1 MDFFSGI
8 KENKYKLIF
17 HGVPPEPLELEVID
31 DPDITRDILE
41 TMIKCIFRDMLKIKR
56 IVPLTQVYRHSSLE
70 AEKIKPIVVGFLHIK
85 DKESILPQCVSS
97 RILKQRGIYV
107 TEDFVSSSPQKTLK
121 IGSPKKA
128 LNLLQFSPTKAKKQP
143 NIGKDMR
150 ALATTHSMRQHPER
164 SSHEEMTSSSGISS
178 S

>member
-1 MDFFSGI
+1 MLDLDSSLTQILRRVESELKPAFLQTLDTINAYQRSTLYNVKVRIMKYYQGWIFFQGL
-8 KENKYKLIF
+8 KKTNNKLIF

-85 DKESILPQCVSS
+85 DKESISTAMCVE
-97 RILKQRGIYV
+97 QN
-107 TEDFVSSSPQKTLK
+107 TQ
-121 IGSPKKA
+121 
-128 LNLLQFSPTKAKKQP
+128 TKR
-143 NIGKDMR
+143 DLR
-150 ALATTHSMRQHPER
+150 H
-164 SSHEEMTSSSGISS
+164 
-178 S
+178 